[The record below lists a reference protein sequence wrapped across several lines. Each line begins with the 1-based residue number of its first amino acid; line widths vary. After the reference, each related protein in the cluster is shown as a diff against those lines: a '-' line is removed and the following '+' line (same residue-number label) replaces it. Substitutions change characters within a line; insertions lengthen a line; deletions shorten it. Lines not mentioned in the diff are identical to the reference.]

1 MPAHQDYDQLAP
13 EAQAARDLFRFLAT
27 RGWQPSRLG
36 GGQWER
42 SVLVD
47 GVPARETRSAA
58 QASRITLAELQAA
71 ASRGVAHPPSSQPAV
86 ASTSAPTPTPAL
98 EPATA

>member
-36 GGQWER
+36 SGQWER

-47 GVPARETRSAA
+47 GVPARETRSAS

-71 ASRGVAHPPSSQPAV
+71 AT
-86 ASTSAPTPTPAL
+86 STNAPTPTPTPTP

>member
-1 MPAHQDYDQLAP
+1 VPAHQDYDQLAP

-27 RGWQPSRLG
+27 RGWQPSRAG

-47 GVPARETRSAA
+47 GQPARETRSAA

-71 ASRGVAHPPSSQPAV
+71 ATSTPAP
-86 ASTSAPTPTPAL
+86 APTPTP